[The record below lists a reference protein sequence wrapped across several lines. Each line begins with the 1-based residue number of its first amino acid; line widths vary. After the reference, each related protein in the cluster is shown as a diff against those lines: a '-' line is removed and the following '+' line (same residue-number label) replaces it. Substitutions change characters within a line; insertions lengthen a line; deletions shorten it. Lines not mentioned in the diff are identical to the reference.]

1 MGGMGTKTVGGGEM
15 ISIDAVFL
23 AIAKLWN
30 IKNNLNLILRKV
42 RQTQTESHSMRIT
55 DRYLSESDSD
65 VVYCSSKLLDK
76 CLLLDASG
84 QIVVSYM

>member
-1 MGGMGTKTVGGGEM
+1 MGWEPKQSGGM

-55 DRYLSESDSD
+55 DRYLSASDGD
-65 VVYCSSKLLDK
+65 VVYCSSRFLDK
-76 CLLLDASG
+76 CLVLDARG